1 MFNPPPEAEM
11 GSNRQLPMSAIISS
25 DVTVVVPM
33 IVYRLLRIIIIIS
46 TSFNIVAQTPQPPC
60 LISCLLDI

>member
-1 MFNPPPEAEM
+1 
-11 GSNRQLPMSAIISS
+11 MSAIISS
-25 DVTVVVPM
+25 DVTVIVPM